1 MHLATYAA
9 SLQASINLRLLQHH
23 LSHVFAYCCSLTI
36 FFYILRGFFK
46 GPRQKLIAGIHV
58 VGGNDVKSIQL
69 NRERFRTQA
78 KEMLLEGYKEVQ
90 VIPNSPIRRTAS

>member
-1 MHLATYAA
+1 MHFATYVAR
-9 SLQASINLRLLQHH
+9 LQASIDVRLLQHH
-23 LSHVFAYCCSLTI
+23 LSHIFAYCCLLTI

-46 GPRQKLIAGIHV
+46 GRRQKLIAGIPV
-58 VGGNDVKSIQL
+58 VGGNDVKSIKL

-90 VIPNSPIRRTAS
+90 VIPNLRKRHNAS

>member
-1 MHLATYAA
+1 
-9 SLQASINLRLLQHH
+9 
-23 LSHVFAYCCSLTI
+23 
-36 FFYILRGFFK
+36 
-46 GPRQKLIAGIHV
+46 LIAGITV

-90 VIPNSPIRRTAS
+90 VNLNLPIRRTAP